1 MVSVIGAVVSIGIG
15 VPTLI
20 INWKNL
26 FPTET
31 GPQAGLTVMVTPNTI
46 DISPNGK
53 ATVTWTLAETNNVG
67 INMTSRTGEWQT
79 TAAKVVKTIGPI
91 QTVWRI
97 EPFGRINWTD
107 PIVLYEDAANEAVDG
122 YLVLDQGF
130 EGQVDNGHRVVGRAR
145 VRVRVQSSGDRS
157 SAVPQFRGQFT

>member
-1 MVSVIGAVVSIGIG
+1 
-15 VPTLI
+15 
-20 INWKNL
+20 
-26 FPTET
+26 
-31 GPQAGLTVMVTPNTI
+31 
-46 DISPNGK
+46 
-53 ATVTWTLAETNNVG
+53 
-67 INMTSRTGEWQT
+67 MTSRTGEWQT

>member
-1 MVSVIGAVVSIGIG
+1 MVGKKREPRDLKWWLAVIGGVVSIGIG

-26 FPTET
+26 FPPET
-31 GPQAGLTVMVTPNTI
+31 GPQAGLTVMVTPSAI
-46 DISPNGK
+46 DITPNGK

-67 INMTSRTGEWQT
+67 INITSRTGEWQT
-79 TAAKVVKTIGPI
+79 TMAKVVKTVGPI

-97 EPFGRINWTD
+97 EPFSQINWTD
-107 PIVLYEDAANEAVDG
+107 PIVLYEDTANEAIDG

-130 EGQVDNGHRVVGRAR
+130 E
-145 VRVRVQSSGDRS
+145 RS
-157 SAVPQFRGQFT
+157 RR